1 MARLLFLRWAL
12 WSSGLLLG
20 LGGCEWGSP
29 VTRQTAARAMPPSK
43 QLRQGFKIC
52 GSAESE
58 SATLA
63 DIQEAVVLP
72 LGTPM
77 PPENSQVVVQFALDY
92 MGRVEGMKIA
102 QGISPAVNSAVL
114 AAVRS
119 YQPHFC
125 PLNPDDSNHPRPGT
139 VAWPLTIRLPG
150 AATPAQRREADTRGY
165 QTARRRP
172 GEADSTFVR
181 RVFPLSYDS
190 TSRALLTRA
199 WRPSAFGKQLFFTR
213 PSCTGYCGYSTLLLV
228 LDPYQ
233 KNTYAVQEFVIPS
246 QGDDTTLADLF
257 LADVDHDG
265 RQELLAIGEC
275 CLRENNGCYN
285 HYQTQI
291 WQYLGPDRTGRPR
304 YQADETE
311 RPYLDDLPTAA
322 AVRRALARH
331 QRRLVALPP
340 ASAAA
345 DTTKKAGAASPQ
357 EGDPGQ

>member
-1 MARLLFLRWAL
+1 MARLTLGKW
-12 WSSGLLLG
+12 GLLSGGLLA
-20 LGGCEWGSP
+20 LGGCEAGPPATRPP
-29 VTRQTAARAMPPSK
+29 VAQAPRPAPQGLA
-43 QLRQGFKIC
+43 QGFKIC
-52 GSAESE
+52 GDEGSE
-58 SATLA
+58 ANTLA
-63 DIQEAVVLP
+63 DIQQAVVLP

-92 MGRVEGMKIA
+92 MGRVEDMKIA
-102 QGISPAVNSAVL
+102 QGLSTAVDNAVL

-125 PLNPDDSNHPRPGT
+125 PLNPDATNHPRPGT

-150 AATPAQRREADTRGY
+150 AASPAQRREAATRGY

-190 TSRALLTRA
+190 ANCAILTRA

-213 PSCTGYCGYSTLLLV
+213 PSCTEYCAYSTLLLV

-233 KNTYAVQEFVIPS
+233 QDTYAVQEFVIPS

-265 RQELLAIGEC
+265 RLELLAIGQC

-291 WQYLGPDRTGRPR
+291 WRYAGPDRRGRPQ
-304 YQADETE
+304 YQADTTE
-311 RPYLDDLPTAA
+311 RPYLDDMPTAA

-331 QRRLVALPP
+331 QRRA
-340 ASAAA
+340 
-345 DTTKKAGAASPQ
+345 KK
-357 EGDPGQ
+357 